1 MKIPTHVLLFLAL
14 IASAF
19 TGCKSVD
26 KVVTAR
32 LEIQYG
38 TNRAVIVQ
46 PKDTTIKRLVL
57 NPQSGLMMEEDSS
70 VGNAEAIAT
79 SEAQY
84 RFSTQLMGQ
93 MQQQNMQMF
102 QWLAQ
107 GAGQKF
113 GVNMPQGPAIGQPP
127 FQIQPG
133 PQAINAG
140 PVRVVESGPALLTNA
155 VRVLNLIET
164 NAPPIDPPPPK

>member
-46 PKDTTIKRLVL
+46 PKDTTITRLEL
-57 NPQSGLMMEEDSS
+57 NPQSGLMMEGYSS
-70 VGNAEAIAT
+70 VGNAAAIAT

-93 MQQQNMQMF
+93 MQQQNMQLF

-127 FQIQPG
+127 FQIQSE
-133 PQAINAG
+133 PQTINAG
-140 PVRVVESGPALLTNA
+140 PARVIESGPALLTNA
-155 VRVLNLIET
+155 TRVVNLLMT
-164 NAPPIDPPPPK
+164 NAPPSDPPPPK